1 MKPSTHNDPESWRR
15 TDAALRRALQQ
26 RCSNAPQLPEGFY
39 ERLQQRMAQEAGQQ
53 KAAAQQEAA
62 MLQVASAQQEAP
74 ALAQRSPRRKPAP
87 ALWRRTAAAAAAV
100 LAIAAGLGTWYRRP
114 ISPSAPNT
122 PDAPTMATAAIVAS
136 TPSVPAVTST
146 PSTPSV
152 PTVVTATAHVTTTAA
167 TARPTTATAAV
178 TTTAP
183 TLAAAGTPTAATPPA
198 PATPAETPPLPTPP
212 THKER
217 MDKQVAQQPPSTP
230 AVTATSTGKAGPEH
244 TSAHQ
249 LLAMAV
255 HIGTDGG
262 GLGMPAS
269 EQDYAHM
276 PQADADTKPIN
287 YYFPAANGYT
297 YDLSSYSA
305 TASDADGSQPTAHAA
320 PTRNAVPIANQSH
333 RLPVTIG
340 ATLQVPLSGRLA
352 IETGLTYTRLASTFD
367 SGTSTD
373 FLHQHQRIHYLG
385 IPLRLQA
392 QLLRAKGWRGYVAG
406 GGSIELPVRSALST
420 QRISLTHHGTVQHS
434 HPSAPVQFALG
445 AGIGIQYDVLPSVG
459 IYAEPSVQ
467 WFVPTGSTVRT
478 YRTEH
483 PLRFVPTVGLRW
495 HMNK

>member
-1 MKPSTHNDPESWRR
+1 
-15 TDAALRRALQQ
+15 
-26 RCSNAPQLPEGFY
+26 
-39 ERLQQRMAQEAGQQ
+39 
-53 KAAAQQEAA
+53 
-62 MLQVASAQQEAP
+62 
-74 ALAQRSPRRKPAP
+74 
-87 ALWRRTAAAAAAV
+87 
-100 LAIAAGLGTWYRRP
+100 
-114 ISPSAPNT
+114 
-122 PDAPTMATAAIVAS
+122 
-136 TPSVPAVTST
+136 
-146 PSTPSV
+146 
-152 PTVVTATAHVTTTAA
+152 
-167 TARPTTATAAV
+167 
-178 TTTAP
+178 
-183 TLAAAGTPTAATPPA
+183 
-198 PATPAETPPLPTPP
+198 
-212 THKER
+212 
-217 MDKQVAQQPPSTP
+217 
-230 AVTATSTGKAGPEH
+230 
-244 TSAHQ
+244 
-249 LLAMAV
+249 
-255 HIGTDGG
+255 
-262 GLGMPAS
+262 MPAS

-340 ATLQVPLSGRLA
+340 ATLQVPLSRRLA

>member
-53 KAAAQQEAA
+53 KAAAQQETP
-62 MLQVASAQQEAP
+62 V
-74 ALAQRSPRRKPAP
+74 LAQRSPRRKPAP
-87 ALWRRTAAAAAAV
+87 ALWWRTAAAAAAV

-122 PDAPTMATAAIVAS
+122 PDAPTMATPAIVAS
-136 TPSVPAVTST
+136 TPSVPAVATT
-146 PSTPSV
+146 
-152 PTVVTATAHVTTTAA
+152 TAHITATAA
-167 TARPTTATAAV
+167 TARPTTATAAA
-178 TTTAP
+178 TTAP
-183 TLAAAGTPTAATPPA
+183 TLAAAGTTTAATPTTA
-198 PATPAETPPLPTPP
+198 PATAAETPPLPTPP

-230 AVTATSTGKAGPEH
+230 AATATSTGKAGPEH